1 MKVGKRLKNKINRL
15 DSITILLL
23 ILLFTSCNSDLNI
36 TKYSEEELTEKFSY
50 DEGGTLYYK
59 KKKYTGNI
67 VKYDFVGGNLEFE
80 LNYIDGRY
88 DGIQRSYKN
97 GMIHKEMV
105 FENKILESYSL
116 YFPDGS
122 KKEYVDSKGNVIILN
137 DKKDTL
143 NFLKINEDKTIS
155 FPIIHGDRYKK
166 IYTVNES
173 ISKDSLIAY
182 NDDETIIY
190 KNLKDIHQVYP
201 IKYKEIFDFNTPWDN
216 SFRFLLSDSTVYNS
230 EYFRFRNPQR
240 VFLNL
245 KNDNPF
251 INIFEQNI
259 TPCTFNTEIISK
271 MSVNSYEE
279 WEDYTFK
286 SISGN
291 SVTGR
296 QRRFSIKYEEEG
308 LSDPIE
314 LKDLKLHKL
323 NQSDVFIY
331 PDTTKSK
338 YYKQFIVYPEE
349 ITIREGDSIQ
359 KYRYELTK
367 GNVYDDYKG
376 VYIYLDNI
384 SISSDIRF
392 NLDDL
397 NSFSNF
403 ENVELLTTSF
413 RLDNVINNK
422 VYRNNYFHYISSI
435 RRNKDLDVL
444 TSILKKKLD
453 DGEEN
458 PDLDYDEIFLFSTY
472 LSGGKGTR
480 INNINDFKLTSIS
493 SITSLEGRF
502 SGYDRYGDQRKNY
515 LRVSK
520 SFIPEIDKVVKF
532 VNELEVKIPI
542 NGLEYIKELNED

>member
-1 MKVGKRLKNKINRL
+1 MKMGKRLKKQMNRFE
-15 DSITILLL
+15 STTILLL

-36 TKYSEEELTEKFSY
+36 TKYSEEEILENFSY

-67 VKYDFVGGNLEFE
+67 VKYSFVGGNLEFE

-97 GMIHKEMV
+97 GGIHKEMV
-105 FENKILESYSL
+105 FENKTLKSYSL

-122 KKEYVDSKGNVIILN
+122 KKEYLDSKGNVIILN

-155 FPIIHGDRYKK
+155 FPIIHGDRWEKK
-166 IYTVNES
+166 YTVNKS
-173 ISKDSLIAY
+173 ISMDSLIVY
-182 NDDETIIY
+182 NGEETIIF

-201 IKYKEIFDFNTPWDN
+201 IKYKEIFDFKTPWDN
-216 SFRFLLSDSTVYNS
+216 SFQFLLSDSTVYNW
-230 EYFRFRNPQR
+230 EQFRFRTPQR

-245 KNDNPF
+245 KNDNPS
-251 INIFEQNI
+251 INIFEQKL
-259 TPCTFNTEIISK
+259 TPVTLNTEIISK

-286 SISGN
+286 SISGD
-291 SVTGR
+291 SITGR
-296 QRRFSIKYEEEG
+296 QMKFSIKYEEEG

-331 PDTTKSK
+331 SDTTKSE

-359 KYRYELTK
+359 KYTYELTK
-367 GNVYDDYKG
+367 GNIYDDYKG

-422 VYRNNYFHYISSI
+422 VYRNNYFHYISSV

-444 TSILKKKLD
+444 RSILKKKLD

-458 PDLDYDEIFLFSTY
+458 PNLDYDEKLLFSTY
-472 LSGGKGTR
+472 LSDGDGTR

-493 SITSLEGRF
+493 SITTLEGQF

-520 SFIPEIDKVVKF
+520 SFIPEIDKVVQY
-532 VNELEVKIPI
+532 VNGLEIKIPI

>member
-1 MKVGKRLKNKINRL
+1 MGKRLKNKINRL
-15 DSITILLL
+15 DFITILLL

-105 FENKILESYSL
+105 FENKTLKSYSL
-116 YFPDGS
+116 YFFDGS

-155 FPIIHGDRYKK
+155 FPIIHGDRWKK
-166 IYTVNES
+166 KYTVNES

-182 NDDETIIY
+182 NDDETMIY

-216 SFRFLLSDSTVYNS
+216 SFTFLLSDSTVYNS
-230 EYFRFRNPQR
+230 EYFRFKNPQR

-259 TPCTFNTEIISK
+259 TPCTFNREIISK
-271 MSVNSYEE
+271 MSANSYEE

-296 QRRFSIKYEEEG
+296 QMKFSIKYEEEG

-331 PDTTKSK
+331 PDTTKSE
-338 YYKQFIVYPEE
+338 YYKQYIVYPEQ

-359 KYRYELTK
+359 KYTYQFNS
-367 GNVYDDYKG
+367 GNYYNRDFKA
-376 VYIYLDNI
+376 IYLSNINI
-384 SISSDIRF
+384 STDIRF
-392 NLDDL
+392 NLNDL
-397 NSFSNF
+397 NSLNNY
-403 ENVELLTTSF
+403 ENIELLRTTF

-422 VYRNNYFHYISSI
+422 VYRNDYFHYIDEI
-435 RRNKDLDVL
+435 DRNKGIEVL
-444 TSILKKKLD
+444 KSILKKKFY

-458 PDLDYDEIFLFSTY
+458 PDIDYDEKFFFSTY
-472 LSGGKGTR
+472 LSDGKGMR
-480 INNINDFKLTSIS
+480 INNINDFKLTSIN
-493 SITSLEGRF
+493 SITTIEGRF

-520 SFIPEIDKVVKF
+520 SLIPEIDKVVQY
-532 VNELEVKIPI
+532 VNGLEVKIPI
-542 NGLEYIKELNED
+542 NSLEYIKQLNED